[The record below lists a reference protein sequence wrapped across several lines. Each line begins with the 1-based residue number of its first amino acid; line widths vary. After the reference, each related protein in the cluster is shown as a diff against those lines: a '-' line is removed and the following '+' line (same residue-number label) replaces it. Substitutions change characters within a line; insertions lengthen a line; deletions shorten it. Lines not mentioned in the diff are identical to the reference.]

1 MYNILVIDDVQELS
15 DTLVSLLNS
24 FCEKYVLSIE
34 VANTYNEASKLLDE
48 KEFDVIFLDIELDN
62 GKSGFDLLKDT
73 NQQSPHLVV
82 TTSHANYAINAI
94 KSSAI
99 DFLLK
104 PIDPAELILAFDK
117 IEEQEQSK
125 SIFNLKLKALQE
137 NLLPSNAKKKL
148 VLKSHESVNIIN
160 VNEIVRCQAEVN
172 YTVFY
177 MASSERIVVS
187 KSLKEYD
194 DLLSE
199 SGFFRVH
206 KSHLVNLEY
215 IKSFQ
220 KKDGGYLLMKDNEKI
235 PVSTRKRDALFTIID
250 NM

>member
-1 MYNILVIDDVQELS
+1 MYNVLVIDDVKELS
-15 DTLVSLLNS
+15 DALVSLLNS
-24 FCEKYVLSIE
+24 FCGKYISSIE
-34 VANTYNEASKLLDE
+34 VSNTYNDASKLLDE
-48 KEFDVIFLDIELDN
+48 KEYDVIFLDIELDN
-62 GKSGFDLLKDT
+62 GKSGFDLLKDKT
-73 NQQSPHLVV
+73 KQNPHLVI
-82 TTSHANYAINAI
+82 TTSHANYALNAI

-104 PIDPAELILAFDK
+104 PIDPTELIFAFEK
-117 IEEQEQSK
+117 IEEQERSK

-137 NLLPSNAKKKL
+137 NLLPSNARKKL
-148 VLKSHESVNIIN
+148 VLKSHESVNIVN

-177 MASSERIVVS
+177 LVSSERIVVS

-194 DLLSE
+194 ELLSE

-220 KKDGGYLLMKDNEKI
+220 KREGGYLLMKDGESI
-235 PVSTRKRDALFTIID
+235 PVSVRKRETLFTIIE